1 MAASITFNGKDL
13 IHKID
18 ILKQRELPFIA
29 SLTLN
34 GRNRKDVSLASE
46 VQHDLIDHMEST
58 FEDVGRETSK
68 FIVRRSKAS
77 VIRSKGSDFTEIKH
91 KDQAPK
97 GTPPSE
103 YLLPQIIGGPVKR
116 TAFQKSMAERTG
128 KISASHYMLPVLP
141 NKNVGYWGRL
151 PKGEYV
157 RALWGVRAMEKFR
170 GTDKFI
176 GKTNYRTV
184 DSYIHVPIGIGKTG
198 KFDTKGAKKQADFIR
213 HLNKKAGES
222 FTRSLPPA
230 GIYKVTRGKGLVQVF
245 KQLERL
251 PTYSAGHYKFR
262 KTSKQ
267 SVEKNVQRIF
277 NMKVKEVLG
286 N

>member
-1 MAASITFNGKDL
+1 MAASISFNGKDL

-18 ILKQRELPFIA
+18 ILQQRQLPFIA

-77 VIRSKGSDFTEIKH
+77 VIRAKGSDFTQIKH
-91 KDQAPK
+91 KDEAPK

-116 TAFQKSMAERTG
+116 TRFQKSLAERTN
-128 KISASHYMLPVLP
+128 KIPRTHFMMPLYGNGA
-141 NKNVGYWGRL
+141 GYWGRL
-151 PKGEYV
+151 PKGEYS
-157 RALWGVRAMEKFR
+157 RALWGIRAMEQFR
-170 GTDKFI
+170 GTDRFI
-176 GKTNYRTV
+176 GKTNYRTA
-184 DSYIHVPIGIGKTG
+184 DSYIHVPFGIGKSG
-198 KFDTKGAKKQADFIR
+198 QFDTKGAKKQADFIR
-213 HLNKKAGES
+213 HLNKKSGES

-230 GIYKVTRGKGLVQVF
+230 GIYKVNRGGLKPVF

-251 PTYSAGHYKFR
+251 PIYKPNHYKFR
-262 KTSKQ
+262 QTSKNAV
-267 SVEKNVQRIF
+267 SKNYERIF
-277 NMKVKEVLG
+277 RMKVKEVLG
-286 N
+286 S

>member
-1 MAASITFNGKDL
+1 MAASISFNGKDL

-18 ILKQRELPFIA
+18 ILQQRQLPFIA

-34 GRNRKDVSLASE
+34 GRNSKDVSLASE

-77 VIRSKGSDFTEIKH
+77 VIRAKGSDFTQIKH
-91 KDQAPK
+91 KDEAPK

-116 TAFQKSMAERTG
+116 TRFQKSLAERT
-128 KISASHYMLPVLP
+128 
-141 NKNVGYWGRL
+141 NKMPRTHFMMPLYGNGAGYWGRL
-151 PKGEYV
+151 PKGEYS
-157 RALWGVRAMEKFR
+157 RALWGIRAMEQFR

-176 GKTNYRTV
+176 GKTNYRTA
-184 DSYIHVPIGIGKTG
+184 DSYIHVPFGIGKSG
-198 KFDTKGAKKQADFIR
+198 QFDTKGAKKQADFIR
-213 HLNKKAGES
+213 HLNKKSGES

-230 GIYKVTRGKGLVQVF
+230 GIYKVNRGGLKPVF

-251 PTYSAGHYKFR
+251 PIYKLNHYKFR
-262 KTSKQ
+262 QTSKNAV
-267 SVEKNVQRIF
+267 SKNYERIF
-277 NMKVKEVLG
+277 RMKVKEVLG
-286 N
+286 S

>member
-1 MAASITFNGKDL
+1 MAASISFNGKDL

-18 ILKQRELPFIA
+18 ILQQRQLPFIA

-77 VIRSKGSDFTEIKH
+77 VIRAKGSDFTQIKH
-91 KDQAPK
+91 KDEAPK

-116 TAFQKSMAERTG
+116 TRFQKSLAERTN
-128 KISASHYMLPVLP
+128 KIPRTHFMMPLYGNGA
-141 NKNVGYWGRL
+141 GYWGRL
-151 PKGEYV
+151 PKGEYS
-157 RALWGVRAMEKFR
+157 RALWGIRAMEQFR

-176 GKTNYRTV
+176 GKTNYRTA
-184 DSYIHVPIGIGKTG
+184 DSYIHVPFGIGKSG
-198 KFDTKGAKKQADFIR
+198 QFDTKGAKKQADFIR
-213 HLNKKAGES
+213 HLNKKSGES

-230 GIYKVTRGKGLVQVF
+230 GIYKVNRGGLKPVF

-251 PTYSAGHYKFR
+251 PTYRANHYKFR
-262 KTSKQ
+262 QTSKNAV
-267 SVEKNVQRIF
+267 SKNYERIF
-277 NMKVKEVLG
+277 RMKVKEVLG
-286 N
+286 D